1 MLLVENIFCL
11 HTSVEIRAFLT
22 RFRVC
27 VHPLDVASF
36 YVDERSGFLVDDFEV
51 KCDDGLYVL
60 HYYIALTFVFLYA
73 LGIPVGVGWQLW

>member
-1 MLLVENIFCL
+1 M
-11 HTSVEIRAFLT
+11 
-22 RFRVC
+22 
-27 VHPLDVASF
+27 
-36 YVDERSGFLVDDFEV
+36 DDFEV